1 METRNFTISE
11 QTAKLLTAHK
21 ALDEVAQ
28 MLSDYC
34 GGEWENYEDKADEMY
49 QERFGELIWKIKDNL
64 TKEIG
69 LRISDSLNICSST
82 EI

>member
-1 METRNFTISE
+1 MRF
-11 QTAKLLTAHK
+11 LTAHK

-64 TKEIG
+64 TKEIC